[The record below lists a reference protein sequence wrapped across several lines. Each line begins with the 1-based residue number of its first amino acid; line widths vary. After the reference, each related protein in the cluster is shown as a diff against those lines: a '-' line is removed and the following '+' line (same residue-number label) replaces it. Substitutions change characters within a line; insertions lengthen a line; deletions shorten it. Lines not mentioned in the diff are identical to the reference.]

1 MGTKV
6 CSLSSFSSG
15 HHLFFSFQSA
25 LLHKSLSPSKTLE
38 SERPTPILPFI
49 HSLPLPP
56 SPHNHLHSS
65 PRPPL
70 TPHPSSRRKPS
81 LHPSRQNELGAVGPG
96 RERVNEILS
105 SEGGRAERWV
115 RVDFCLV
122 GGWREGR
129 CRVWD
134 AESLGWAD
142 WDGVVWSGC
151 GD

>member
-15 HHLFFSFQSA
+15 HLLFFSLQSA
-25 LLHKSLSPSKTLE
+25 LLHKSLSPSKTLK

-70 TPHPSSRRKPS
+70 TPTPPPGVS
-81 LHPSRQNELGAVGPG
+81 LVFTPRGRTSWEQWDQAANGLLRFFQARAVEQKDGFGLIFVLWADGAKDAVGFG
-96 RERVNEILS
+96 TLS
-105 SEGGRAERWV
+105 P
-115 RVDFCLV
+115 
-122 GGWREGR
+122 
-129 CRVWD
+129 
-134 AESLGWAD
+134 
-142 WDGVVWSGC
+142 WDGQIGTA
-151 GD
+151 